1 MRPCPAA
8 ERLTRLQHGGHE
20 PRYFRHD
27 RHRAAQSWAKSSR
40 PLLPFRRQ
48 RAGQFPLARLTEHA
62 AQLPDALGV
71 IGQPHA
77 VARPSRARIQFAG
90 WWWTAVAQSSSRPIL
105 FSLAPHCLACRVLHL
120 EPVRRSTGAVSRV
133 LPLGHDAFEP
143 ELTGM
148 TKEPNDLLF
157 SQHGHDATAILPP
170 FCPRPVIEKA

>member
-1 MRPCPAA
+1 MKEKKA
-8 ERLTRLQHGGHE
+8 GG
-20 PRYFRHD
+20 
-27 RHRAAQSWAKSSR
+27 SR
-40 PLLPFRRQ
+40 P
-48 RAGQFPLARLTEHA
+48 
-62 AQLPDALGV
+62 
-71 IGQPHA
+71 
-77 VARPSRARIQFAG
+77 PSFFIF
-90 WWWTAVAQSSSRPIL
+90 VPIL
-105 FSLAPHCLACRVLHL
+105 FGFAPHRRACRVLHL